1 VKRMKRIRKIIKSTK
16 NYEVSIISYGD
27 VEE

>member
-1 VKRMKRIRKIIKSTK
+1 MKRIRKIIKSTK